1 MKAVG
6 KSLALLGALAAIPL
20 ASLAAPHYD
29 ADNSEIYRAPN
40 VHGLAG
46 LLTMNIP
53 HTMGAGATLVASA
66 AYEGAEPGLYE
77 SAMVTMGALRI
88 GLSENVEFAV
98 KGKLYQVDP
107 TIGESETGLGDAEA
121 MIKWKFRNQNEN
133 LPAMA
138 FGLGAILPT
147 AEESKGFQEVENW
160 GGKFMIAASAEMS
173 VFEDS
178 YIGLYA
184 EAQAVVIDSVGNNT
198 AYTDKYG
205 IINLGIAFPIS
216 DNNALVF
223 FVEHNQIVKKN
234 TGLYLEQDYTAIT
247 PGLRLATD
255 NFNLTVGLQDVQ
267 SDNPIAT
274 DSRQRAI
281 ATLSM
286 GF

>member
-6 KSLALLGALAAIPL
+6 KSLALLGALAATPL
-20 ASLAAPHYD
+20 ASLAAPYY
-29 ADNSEIYRAPN
+29 ADDGEIYRAPN
-40 VHGLAG
+40 IHGLAG

-53 HTMGAGATLVASA
+53 HTMGAGATLVVSGT
-66 AYEGAEPGLYE
+66 YEGAEPGLYE
-77 SAMVTMGALRI
+77 TAMSTMGALRI
-88 GLSENVEFAV
+88 GFSENVELAV

-107 TIGESETGLGDAEA
+107 EIGETETGLGDAEA

-138 FGLGAILPT
+138 IGLGGILPT
-147 AEESKGFQEVENW
+147 AEENKGFAEVKNW
-160 GGKFMIAASAEMS
+160 GAKIMVAASAE
-173 VFEDS
+173 VFAFENS

-184 EAQAVVIDSVGNNT
+184 EAQAVVIDKVGNAT

-216 DNNALVF
+216 DDNALVF
-223 FVEHNQIVKKN
+223 FTEYNQVLKKH
-234 TGLYLEQDYTAIT
+234 TALALEQDYTAIT

-255 NFNLTVGLQDVQ
+255 HFNLTVGLQNIQ
-267 SDNPIAT
+267 NDNVTT
-274 DSRQRAI
+274 DNSRMRAI